1 MCFSP
6 FLRWSGR
13 YATFLLSPQG
23 ASPPS
28 FSTVAVGGDVAEAS
42 AVHFAG
48 HPLPA
53 ANTTLPP
60 ALLTPRD
67 KEDDT
72 NTRERGRV
80 RPLQQRTQIH
90 TGTREGKKAPWDIL
104 VRVICTHIYP
114 YSCVY
119 LYICTYISVY
129 VCIYKHM
136 YVWHRLGTEASKW
149 ASDSRADRG
158 SKFSFRFRQD
168 SLAG

>member
-28 FSTVAVGGDVAEAS
+28 FSTVAVGGDVAEA
-42 AVHFAG
+42 VHFAG

-53 ANTTLPP
+53 ADTTLPP

-67 KEDDT
+67 EEDDT

-80 RPLQQRTQIH
+80 RPLQQRTH
-90 TGTREGKKAPWDIL
+90 RDERGKTQKKTSSLGHFGP
-104 VRVICTHIYP
+104 RYM
-114 YSCVY
+114 Y
-119 LYICTYISVY
+119 TYISV
-129 VCIYKHM
+129 
-136 YVWHRLGTEASKW
+136 
-149 ASDSRADRG
+149 
-158 SKFSFRFRQD
+158 
-168 SLAG
+168 

>member
-28 FSTVAVGGDVAEAS
+28 FSTVAVGGDVAEA
-42 AVHFAG
+42 VHFAG

-53 ANTTLPP
+53 ADTTLPP

-67 KEDDT
+67 EEDDT

-90 TGTREGKKAPWDIL
+90 TGTREGRRKKEKLLGTFWSAL
-104 VRVICTHIYP
+104 YVHIYIRI
-114 YSCVY
+114 VA
-119 LYICTYISVY
+119 YIYIY
-129 VCIYKHM
+129 VHI
-136 YVWHRLGTEASKW
+136 
-149 ASDSRADRG
+149 
-158 SKFSFRFRQD
+158 
-168 SLAG
+168 